1 MATLVL
7 EFKKIMI
14 KHHDIDDVFELI
26 CSTNISNIQVSL
38 GQGSGWIIVSVK
50 YHNVNI
56 SMCNTLAGSSYV
68 KFPEELDHPRKS

>member
-7 EFKKIMI
+7 EFKKIMT

-26 CSTNISNIQVSL
+26 CSTIISNIQVSL

-50 YHNVNI
+50 YNVNI
-56 SMCNTLAGSSYV
+56 SMYNTLAGSSYV

>member
-7 EFKKIMI
+7 EFKKIMT
-14 KHHDIDDVFELI
+14 KHHGIDDVFELI
-26 CSTNISNIQVSL
+26 CSTIISNIQVSL

-50 YHNVNI
+50 YNVNI
-56 SMCNTLAGSSYV
+56 SMYNTLAGSSYV